1 MRSEFEFMRFHVLLT
16 SVRPAAAALAALTL
30 AGCSSGPSL
39 SGPSWNLTGSRA
51 SVATPPKVMSQP
63 ATANP
68 NVPEPVYRGGRDPQT
83 GRAMTEGPTPPPSQA
98 APPTVVATATPYPA
112 ASQPRHVTTTV
123 VMPPA
128 AAPAP
133 VAASAPPA
141 VVPGQRPQVVE
152 VRQGDSLAKIAADY
166 KVSIASLMQAN
177 KLRDPYVSPGQ
188 WLVLPKR

>member
-1 MRSEFEFMRFHVLLT
+1 MRFHVSLT
-16 SVRPAAAALAALTL
+16 SVRPTAAAALAALTM

-63 ATANP
+63 ATPNA
-68 NVPEPVYRGGRDPQT
+68 NVPEPIYRGGRDPQT
-83 GRAMTEGPTPPPSQA
+83 GRAMTEGSVTPPPQATPPVAVAAATPPPA
-98 APPTVVATATPYPA
+98 APQTRP
-112 ASQPRHVTTTV
+112 VTTTV
-123 VMPPA
+123 VTPPA

-133 VAASAPPA
+133 AAASAPA
-141 VVPGQRPQVVE
+141 AGIPGQRPQVVE

-177 KLRDPYVSPGQ
+177 KLRDPYVTPGQ